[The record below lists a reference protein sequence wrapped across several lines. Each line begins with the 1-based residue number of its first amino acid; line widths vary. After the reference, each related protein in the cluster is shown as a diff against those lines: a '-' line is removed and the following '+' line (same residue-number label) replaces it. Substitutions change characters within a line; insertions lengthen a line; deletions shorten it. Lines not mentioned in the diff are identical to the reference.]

1 MGANRARGGAVLP
14 DGPARKN
21 HRILRI
27 ALRAAAVLVA
37 LVGILLYLALTGEGS
52 GFGTLPLAIVASV
65 LPVPLYLALAL
76 WIDRYEKE
84 PRLLLVWAFLW
95 GATFAFFLS
104 FALEVVLIEALLPAI
119 LGPNSVLAGAVG
131 GSVVPG
137 VAEEGCKALALLILY
152 LWKRGEFDGVVDGVV
167 YAAMVGLGFAMIEN
181 VEYYAGAIARS
192 ELSFELSFFVRGVLE
207 PFLHPLMTSLT
218 GIGFGIAS
226 QASGRAVRIGA
237 PVAGLLAAM
246 TVHSLWDYGALVGEG
261 MAGIATNYRW
271 IFVPLALLVVAF
283 VVYGLLREGRLVREH
298 LRPELHSGVLTQQEY
313 DSLGSVRGR
322 ITASLGALRQG
333 YRPWRRR
340 MRFAQVASELAFY
353 RDRVGRGATTVEVE
367 KRDAAYVEALR
378 NRA

>member
-1 MGANRARGGAVLP
+1 MGANRSRGGAVLP

-21 HRILRI
+21 HGILRV

-37 LVGILLYLALTGEGS
+37 LVGVLLFLAATGEGS
-52 GFGTLPLAIVASV
+52 GFGNLAWAIVASV

-76 WIDRYEKE
+76 WIDRYERE
-84 PRLLLVWAFLW
+84 PRLLLLWAFLW
-95 GATFAFFLS
+95 GATFALFLS
-104 FALEVVLIEALLPAI
+104 LALEVVLIEALLPAI
-119 LGPNSVLAGAVG
+119 FGPNSALANAIG

-137 VAEEGCKALALLILY
+137 AAEEGAKGLALLILY
-152 LWKRGEFDGVVDGVV
+152 LWKRNEFDGVIDGIV

-192 ELSFELSFFVRGVLE
+192 GLSFELTFLLRGVLE
-207 PFLHPLMTSLT
+207 PFLHPLMTALT

-226 QASGRAVRIGA
+226 RATSRAARIGA
-237 PVAGLLAAM
+237 PIAGLLAAM

-261 MAGIATNYRW
+261 MAGIATNYLR
-271 IFVPLALLVVAF
+271 IFLPLALLVVAF
-283 VVYGLLREGRLVREH
+283 VAYGLSREGRLVREH
-298 LRPELHSGVLTQQEY
+298 LRPELQSGVLTQQEY

-340 MRFAQVASELAFY
+340 ARFAQVASELAFY